1 MPDHTMAP
9 RQEIAFVN
17 ANLADLETLIAGMRP
32 DIEIV
37 ILDPAGDG
45 FAQIARTLDGRSNL
59 DAIHLLGHG
68 AAGMLELGDVVVD
81 AAYLKQHADVLAE
94 IGAALHQDGDILLYG
109 CDTGAGSA
117 GADFLQTLAQAT
129 GADVAASDDAT
140 GGAAA
145 GGDWQ
150 LEIAAGQIDS
160 GTAFADGAAWSPILA
175 LSAGTVHTYSQNTW
189 AFSSLAKDAAGNI
202 FLAHKLDQTAIAIK
216 QWTGAAW
223 TTVTTLTTAMTGD
236 TSFSDDLSL
245 RVDAA
250 GNLDL
255 LFRHAKDVTSSID
268 SMRGIKFGEF
278 DMTSR
283 TWTTTTI
290 DEASHPNG
298 ARNYNDPVLSMS
310 PDGTLHAVYNYA
322 HTWDPV
328 RDYTIKYATSTN
340 GGASWTTSTIL
351 TTNSATDEL
360 KTPTAFTDANGTVHL
375 FYVRE
380 DSQNTY
386 YGNLYYATKAA
397 GSASFGTATKIADN
411 LTSAFTMTSD
421 GNGHFY
427 IGYSLRTTNP
437 DNSVSGSK
445 LNILSNESGA
455 WATET
460 VLQDARANIVG
471 GLQLANG
478 KLHMLVNS
486 RALDNSATD
495 IYVMRDDGAVWQKG
509 FQGEARLP
517 LLSTQSSTEYFSER
531 TFMVK
536 DDGSIMVLAQ
546 DGGTPN
552 LRNIYFTTGSSADF
566 GLVSNVAP
574 TIGELHGDAT
584 DFTPGV
590 DPVLEGAYIDDQMNS
605 LPVIVSDADS
615 SDFAGGQ
622 LSITRSSGTA
632 NGQFV
637 FDAAN
642 SGFLAFG
649 ADSASAGGSIHA
661 GDMLFLYQGGS
672 WTAIGQV
679 DGIHDGQAGRNLVIA
694 FSDAGATPARVQEL
708 IANLLFTA
716 PTPGQRVF
724 SLTVSDGDGATSN
737 PVSFTM
743 NGRDVVAPTVTNITS
758 TTADGA
764 YKAGAAI
771 LIQVQFSEAVYVTGA
786 PTLLL
791 DNGGVATRVGGNGSN
806 TLVFSYTVQQGQVSA
821 DLDVAGTGALQL
833 NGGAIKDG
841 AGNDAVLTLAT
852 PGAAGSLGAN
862 KAIRVDGAAPTDIVL
877 SNAAITTLD
886 GANAVVGNL
895 GSVDAN
901 TQDSFTYSLVSG
913 DGSTDNAAF
922 AIVGGTLRALDAGA
936 LGEGVRSVRVRS
948 TDAAGN
954 TYEEALS
961 IAVSSPPTVAIT
973 AAQNSLGVGGSTLV
987 TFTFSK
993 TPVGFAAADVSV
1005 TGGSLGA
1012 LTADPQND
1020 KVYTATFTPDAGVQ
1034 NLAATI
1040 SVGAGA
1046 FTDAGGLANVAST
1059 VNAAIGG
1066 DTLAPA
1072 VTSVSASS
1080 ANGSYKLGDTI
1091 AIQLSF
1097 SEAVTVTGQP
1107 GLQLDTGATD
1117 RIATYSGGSGTNTIS
1132 FSYTVQA
1139 GDLSADLDLAGT
1151 ASLLLGGGSIRDAL
1165 GNDASLTLPAPGA
1178 AGSLGANKAI
1188 RVDGAAPTD
1197 IVLSNAA
1204 ITTLDGANAVVG
1216 NLGSV
1221 DANTQDSFTYSLVSG
1236 DGSTDNAAFAIV
1248 GGTLRALDAG
1258 ALGEG
1263 VKSVRVRSTDAAGN
1277 TYEEALAIAVS
1288 SPPTVAITAAQ
1299 NSLGVGGSTLVTFTF
1314 SKTPVGFAAADV
1326 SVTGG
1331 SLGALTAD
1339 PQNDKVYTATF
1350 TPDAGAQNLAA
1361 TISVGAG
1368 AFTDAG
1374 GLANIASAVNAAIG
1388 GDTLAPSVVI
1398 GSDRGTF
1405 RAGEQATVSFT
1416 FNETPT
1422 GFGID
1427 DITVTGGTLSNLAVT
1442 SDSKVYTATF
1452 TPTAGIDSLSGAIG
1466 VAGARFVDAAGN
1478 ANAASLPLTIGGD
1491 TLAPNVSA
1499 PHIGIGGAS
1508 GADGSFVT
1516 GDTVTVTWN
1525 DGPDGDRNADTA
1537 AVSVDFSAFGG
1548 PAAAAAVLAGG
1559 VWSASYQ
1566 VTAGSIDAGNR
1577 NVAVTVT
1584 DNAGNSTTRVDGANA
1599 SVDNQAP
1606 SVSAGAL
1613 ALSGATGS
1621 GGAYRVGDV
1630 VTATW
1635 NNASDANADV
1645 ANVQFDFSQFGGGT
1659 VAGSASGATW
1669 SASYTIV
1676 AADIDAGNRNV
1687 AVSVTDDAGQVTQ
1700 RSGAANVWV
1709 DAILPHVTAISVAG
1723 NPPPD
1728 ATGIDFTVVFDEA
1741 VSGLDLGDFVLGTGG
1756 SATGTLAGISGSG
1769 TTWTV
1774 SVSGISG
1781 NGSLEL
1787 GLKTG
1792 GTGIADGAGNMATA
1806 GYDAG
1811 AAHAVTFNAA
1821 PVIGSNGGG
1830 ATAALSVAE
1839 KQRAV
1844 TTVSATDAESHA
1856 ITYAIAGGSDA
1867 ALFEIDA
1874 ATGVLRFIA
1883 TPSHA
1888 QALDSDR
1895 DHVYEVTVSAQDG
1908 HGAIDNQALSVTVL
1922 ADLDGDGI
1930 PDQNDNDI
1938 DNDGRPNST
1947 EDPVPGAHGGFGD
1960 GNGDGMPD
1968 SSQLNVASLPT
1979 VAAGA
1984 PFATLEVA
1992 PGLSLGAVS
2001 SIPAA
2006 NGLPRHVKMPVGQ
2019 FDFTIGGVTP
2029 GGTVEVSIYV
2039 DSAYKV
2045 NGYYKLDAS
2054 NNWVNLAAPVTT
2066 VGSKTKVTFSLT
2078 DGGMFDADGVVNG
2091 SITDPGG
2098 LVVIGPVI
2106 TSNGGLPIATLGLT
2120 EGATAVTTVQAG
2132 EGVSYAITGGADAA
2146 LFTIDAATGA
2156 LRFISAPSFGAAL
2169 DTGADNVYDVNVSA
2183 SNAFGTDT
2191 QSLAVRVDAA
2201 APPTTV
2207 IDGVSVGTGTRS
2219 NADGSISQVITIPVV
2234 VPTRSESVG
2243 NNDVADIPLV
2253 SSGGAT
2259 VLGAQV
2265 PVGVGLQVT
2274 GSGASGVADAITNLI
2289 REIKGVTQAGSHD
2302 QAQMT
2307 GGGSGFLSSLP
2318 ANANLLVQTV
2328 VPTVAPGATAATG
2341 PLVIQGAAP
2350 STGAP
2355 LSALVIDA
2363 QGLPSGS
2370 TIELQNVDFA
2380 AIVGAVRV
2388 TGGAGSQTVWGDGA
2402 SQTII
2407 LGADDDVLHGG
2418 AGNDIVGS
2426 AGGNDKIYGDEGDD
2440 IVFGGLGDDLVDGG
2454 SGIDTVQ
2461 LVGSGRADYVARFVD
2476 GHLVLAH
2483 RNGGADGT
2491 DTIANVEVLR
2501 FTSAAADTSARG
2513 SIERLYEAVLGRE
2526 ADAAG
2531 VDAWLAALG
2540 RGASLADVARH
2551 MLASGEAQLQAGG
2564 DADFVSALYSRSL
2577 ERGVDAGGLQHW
2589 TGVLASGALTRAELA
2604 LHITDSAEKLAR
2616 PAVQDLAL
2624 GDSDIGALVRMYA
2637 TLFDRAPDSAG
2648 MNHWLSLSEAGVSLD
2663 RIADHFLASSEAQ
2676 ASYGALD
2683 NQGFTQ
2689 ALYQHAMHRT
2699 GSDVEVAY
2707 WTELLDSGA
2716 LDRGDVL
2723 LQFAGSTEKVE
2734 LVGVIGTSLDGAGML

>member
-45 FAQIARTLDGRSNL
+45 FAQISRTLDGRSNL

-160 GTAFADGAAWSPILA
+160 STAFADGAAWSPVLA

-216 QWTGAAW
+216 QWTGSAW

-245 RVDAA
+245 RIDAA

-290 DEASHPNG
+290 DEASHPYG

-455 WATET
+455 WAAET

-517 LLSTQSSTEYFSER
+517 LLSTQISTEYFSER

-574 TIGELHGDAT
+574 TIGELHGDAA

-590 DPVLEGAYIDDQMNS
+590 DPVLDGAYIDDQMNS
-605 LPVIVSDADS
+605 LPVIVGDADS

-622 LSITRSSGTA
+622 LAITRSSGTA
-632 NGQFV
+632 DGQFV

-642 SGFLAFG
+642 SVFLAFG

-661 GDMLFLYQGGS
+661 GDMLFLYHGGS

-679 DGIHDGQAGRNLVIA
+679 DGIHDGQAGRDLVIA

-708 IANLLFTA
+708 VANLLFTA

-764 YKAGAAI
+764 YTAGAAI

-806 TLVFSYTVQQGQVSA
+806 TLVYSYTVQQGQVSA
-821 DLDVAGTGALQL
+821 DLDVAGTGALRL

-936 LGEGVRSVRVRS
+936 LGEGVKSVRVRS

-961 IAVSSPPTVAIT
+961 
-973 AAQNSLGVGGSTLV
+973 
-987 TFTFSK
+987 
-993 TPVGFAAADVSV
+993 
-1005 TGGSLGA
+1005 
-1012 LTADPQND
+1012 
-1020 KVYTATFTPDAGVQ
+1020 
-1034 NLAATI
+1034 
-1040 SVGAGA
+1040 
-1046 FTDAGGLANVAST
+1046 
-1059 VNAAIGG
+1059 
-1066 DTLAPA
+1066 
-1072 VTSVSASS
+1072 
-1080 ANGSYKLGDTI
+1080 
-1091 AIQLSF
+1091 
-1097 SEAVTVTGQP
+1097 
-1107 GLQLDTGATD
+1107 
-1117 RIATYSGGSGTNTIS
+1117 
-1132 FSYTVQA
+1132 
-1139 GDLSADLDLAGT
+1139 
-1151 ASLLLGGGSIRDAL
+1151 
-1165 GNDASLTLPAPGA
+1165 
-1178 AGSLGANKAI
+1178 
-1188 RVDGAAPTD
+1188 
-1197 IVLSNAA
+1197 
-1204 ITTLDGANAVVG
+1204 
-1216 NLGSV
+1216 
-1221 DANTQDSFTYSLVSG
+1221 
-1236 DGSTDNAAFAIV
+1236 
-1248 GGTLRALDAG
+1248 
-1258 ALGEG
+1258 
-1263 VKSVRVRSTDAAGN
+1263 
-1277 TYEEALAIAVS
+1277 IAVS

-1374 GLANIASAVNAAIG
+1374 GLANVASTVNAAIG

-1398 GSDRGTF
+1398 GSDRDTF

-1427 DITVTGGTLSNLAVT
+1427 DVTVTGGTLSKLAVT

-1466 VAGARFVDAAGN
+1466 VAGARFADAAGN
-1478 ANAASLPLTIGGD
+1478 ANTASLPLTIGGD
-1491 TLAPNVSA
+1491 TLAPNVSD

-1548 PAAAAAVLAGG
+1548 PAAAAATLAGG

-1584 DNAGNSTTRVDGANA
+1584 DDAGNSTTRVDGANA
-1599 SVDNQAP
+1599 AVDNQAP

-1630 VTATW
+1630 VSATW

-1645 ANVQFDFSQFGGGT
+1645 AAVQFDFSQFGGGT

-1723 NPPPD
+1723 NPPSD

-1811 AAHAVTFNAA
+1811 AAHAVAFNAA

-1844 TTVSATDAESHA
+1844 TTVSATDADSHP

-1908 HGAIDNQALSVTVL
+1908 HGAVDNQALSVTVL

-1968 SSQLNVASLPT
+1968 STQLNVASLPT

-2066 VGSKTKVTFSLT
+2066 VGNKTKVTFSLT

-2328 VPTVAPGATAATG
+2328 VPTVAPGATGATG

-2501 FTSAAADTSARG
+2501 FTNAVADTSARG
-2513 SIERLYEAVLGRE
+2513 SVERLYEAVLGRE

-2531 VDAWLAALG
+2531 VDAWVAALG
-2540 RGASLADVARH
+2540 KGASLADVARQ
-2551 MLASGEAQLQAGG
+2551 MLASSEAQLHAGS
-2564 DADFVSALYSRSL
+2564 DADFVAALYSRSL
-2577 ERGVDAGGLQHW
+2577 DRSVDDGGLQHW
-2589 TGVLASGALTRAELA
+2589 TGALASGALTRAELA
-2604 LHITDSAEKLAR
+2604 LHIADSAEKLAR
-2616 PAVQDLAL
+2616 PVVQDLAF

-2648 MNHWLSLSEAGVSLD
+2648 INHWLSLSEAGVSLD

-2689 ALYQHAMHRT
+2689 ALYQQAMHRA